1 MTCPDCGPA
10 YVAGFETGLAHRCD
24 MDTAAAEHENRH
36 ALVRPIV
43 DAMVKDLN
51 RRGVGDNE
59 QMQERRRQHQLEAWQ
74 ANLAAARRWPP
85 EDPNPSACVRNG
97 WPDGHPKC
105 QCVAGPGAR
114 P

>member
-51 RRGVGDNE
+51 RRGVGDFA
-59 QMQERRRQHQLEAWQ
+59 QLQERRRQHQLEAWQ
-74 ANLAAARRWPP
+74 TNLAAARPWPP
-85 EDPNPSACVRNG
+85 ETAPLHPRALFGRPQHQQVSA
-97 WPDGHPKC
+97 
-105 QCVAGPGAR
+105 
-114 P
+114 